1 MESSGSGTIYTQ
13 LVLHYYVDENEIEPF
28 EVEFE
33 YSNDVIKRRSA
44 EDTEQSK
51 DICIKITAKSSDG
64 ETGSGMTLLMVEHA
78 SGYTYKS
85 HEEIGVRFKIKKYEV
100 DADKT
105 TFYYDDLLEERE
117 LKFCMQYVEA
127 VANPRPVFVSVQD
140 YYNPSA
146 KADTKVELTS
156 RQVIHRCD
164 APRYSR
170 PGFLFKLGQNLK
182 KYFRVK
188 MHVMSVA
195 VHARNVSIVFHLVLQ
210 SMMIP
215 TMAKPVSYPVQ

>member
-1 MESSGSGTIYTQ
+1 MTQFLSVKLESSGSGTIYTQ
-13 LVLHYYVDENEIEPF
+13 LVLHYYVGENEIEPF
-28 EVEFE
+28 EVAFE

-44 EDTEQSK
+44 DSEQSK
-51 DICIKITAKSSDG
+51 DICIKVTAKSADG
-64 ETGSGMTLLMVEHA
+64 ETGSGMSLVMVEHA

-85 HEEIGVRFKIKKYEV
+85 HEEIGTVGKIKKYES

-156 RQVIHRCD
+156 RQVR
-164 APRYSR
+164 S
-170 PGFLFKLGQNLK
+170 GFLGTGKDTQLIHL
-182 KYFRVK
+182 RAK
-188 MHVMSVA
+188 MHVTSVA
-195 VHARNVSIVFHLVLQ
+195 VHVQNALTGSHPVLHWMRII
-210 SMMIP
+210 MMV
-215 TMAKPVSYPVQ
+215 KLVSYPVQ

>member
-1 MESSGSGTIYTQ
+1 
-13 LVLHYYVDENEIEPF
+13 
-28 EVEFE
+28 
-33 YSNDVIKRRSA
+33 
-44 EDTEQSK
+44 
-51 DICIKITAKSSDG
+51 
-64 ETGSGMTLLMVEHA
+64 MTLVMIEHA

-85 HEEIGVRFKIKKYEV
+85 HEEIDTVGKIKKYES

-156 RQVIHRCD
+156 RQGEDACDVCGCACSECFDRIPSCTALDEDNNDGEAIIFNSNDPSGSITISISVILYL
-164 APRYSR
+164 YS
-170 PGFLFKLGQNLK
+170 FL
-182 KYFRVK
+182 
-188 MHVMSVA
+188 
-195 VHARNVSIVFHLVLQ
+195 
-210 SMMIP
+210 
-215 TMAKPVSYPVQ
+215 

>member
-1 MESSGSGTIYTQ
+1 MTQFLSVKLESSGSGTIYTQ
-13 LVLHYYVDENEIEPF
+13 LVLHYYVGENEIEPF
-28 EVEFE
+28 EVAFE

-44 EDTEQSK
+44 DSEQSK
-51 DICIKITAKSSDG
+51 DICIKVTAKSADG
-64 ETGSGMTLLMVEHA
+64 ETGSGMTLVMIEHA

-85 HEEIGVRFKIKKYEV
+85 HEEIGTVGKIKKYES

-105 TFYYDDLLEERE
+105 TFYYDDLLAERE

-156 RQVIHRCD
+156 RQVRSGILGMSKDTQLIHLR
-164 APRYSR
+164 A
-170 PGFLFKLGQNLK
+170 
-182 KYFRVK
+182 K
-188 MHVMSVA
+188 MHVTSVA
-195 VHARNVSIVFHLVLQ
+195 VHVQNALNGSHPVLHWMRII
-210 SMMIP
+210 MMV
-215 TMAKPVSYPVQ
+215 KLVSYPVQ

>member
-1 MESSGSGTIYTQ
+1 
-13 LVLHYYVDENEIEPF
+13 
-28 EVEFE
+28 
-33 YSNDVIKRRSA
+33 
-44 EDTEQSK
+44 
-51 DICIKITAKSSDG
+51 
-64 ETGSGMTLLMVEHA
+64 MVEHA

-85 HEEIGVRFKIKKYEV
+85 HEEIGTVGKIKKYES

-156 RQVIHRCD
+156 RQGEDACD
-164 APRYSR
+164 VCGCACSECFDRIPSCTALDEDNDGGETNENSISSEFHYRRVYPKGPKPEILIEPEMPPIPDSSTLPWPELETATLAPRPPRSH
-170 PGFLFKLGQNLK
+170 LQAVQNDLK
-182 KYFRVK
+182 QIEDF
-188 MHVMSVA
+188 
-195 VHARNVSIVFHLVLQ
+195 
-210 SMMIP
+210 P
-215 TMAKPVSYPVQ
+215 TANLADFVVPKTEISLTELDEAAKNMQMPEK

>member
-1 MESSGSGTIYTQ
+1 MGIHIKNRVLINDFSVKLESSGSGTIYTQ
-13 LVLHYYVDENEIEPF
+13 LVLHYYVGENEIEPF

-44 EDTEQSK
+44 EDSEQSK
-51 DICIKITAKSSDG
+51 DICIDVSAKSADG
-64 ETGSGMTLLMVEHA
+64 ETGSGMTLVMVEHA

-85 HEEIGVRFKIKKYEV
+85 HEEIGTVGKIKKYES

-156 RQVIHRCD
+156 RQVSWPVTPASC
-164 APRYSR
+164 
-170 PGFLFKLGQNLK
+170 
-182 KYFRVK
+182 
-188 MHVMSVA
+188 
-195 VHARNVSIVFHLVLQ
+195 
-210 SMMIP
+210 
-215 TMAKPVSYPVQ
+215 KPWLIQK

>member
-1 MESSGSGTIYTQ
+1 MTHFFSVKLESSGSGTIYTQ
-13 LVLHYYVDENEIEPF
+13 LVLHYYVGENEIEPF
-28 EVEFE
+28 EVAFE

-44 EDTEQSK
+44 EDSEQSK
-51 DICIKITAKSSDG
+51 DICIKVTAKSADG
-64 ETGSGMTLLMVEHA
+64 ETGSGMTLVMIEHA

-85 HEEIGVRFKIKKYEV
+85 HEEIETVGKIKKYES

-105 TFYYDDLLEERE
+105 TFYFDDLLEERE

-156 RQVIHRCD
+156 RQVIHKSGYIGTGKTQR
-164 APRYSR
+164 
-170 PGFLFKLGQNLK
+170 LNL
-182 KYFRVK
+182 
-188 MHVMSVA
+188 
-195 VHARNVSIVFHLVLQ
+195 I
-210 SMMIP
+210 I
-215 TMAKPVSYPVQ
+215 